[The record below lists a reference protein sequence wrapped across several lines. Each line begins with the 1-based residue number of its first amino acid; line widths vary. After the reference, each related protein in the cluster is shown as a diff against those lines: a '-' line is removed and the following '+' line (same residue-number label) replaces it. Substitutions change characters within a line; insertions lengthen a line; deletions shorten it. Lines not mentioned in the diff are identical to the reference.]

1 MALPG
6 CPSPRRCINLLL
18 FPTCHPTTL
27 TTLVPFA
34 PPHALPAPPLPVTY
48 RVEQAREDEARD
60 FGNVFVRTASQGR
73 APGGPG
79 GGPGPVF
86 NGSSGSVLSPTGGGL
101 SPGAGGGGSSLAALA
116 SPGGSG
122 LSLLPPPQQQQLGP
136 SGGGRI
142 PGLRK
147 QSSMASIGTGDGDGP
162 PSPARRVTLASTRG
176 PHTPHAAL
184 TPTTTGRGG
193 AVAVGAAVGADGR
206 PISPSLP
213 SPSAL
218 LAAGSDGGYP
228 SSFFCSVGR

>member
-1 MALPG
+1 M
-6 CPSPRRCINLLL
+6 
-18 FPTCHPTTL
+18 
-27 TTLVPFA
+27 
-34 PPHALPAPPLPVTY
+34 
-48 RVEQAREDEARD
+48 
-60 FGNVFVRTASQGR
+60 
-73 APGGPG
+73 
-79 GGPGPVF
+79 
-86 NGSSGSVLSPTGGGL
+86 
-101 SPGAGGGGSSLAALA
+101 AALGA
-116 SPGGSG
+116 PRGSG
-122 LSLLPPPQQQQLGP
+122 LSLLLPPQQQQLGPSGP

-193 AVAVGAAVGADGR
+193 ALAVAVGVAAAVGADGR